1 MPAILVLKAEKAF
14 IVTKK
19 VIVKKFF
26 IISLC
31 FLLSSCDSNE
41 RSDDPITFGDFPPI
55 VINITLPTYSPLQ
68 IDGNHIVLKNEGN
81 RGIIVYRENSTTFRA
96 FEQNCSFQPNDA
108 CATVEPF
115 AIYMQ
120 DACCG
125 SIFNYDGDPTG
136 GLAWRPLGQYE
147 THINGSTLTITDV
160 VINY

>member
-1 MPAILVLKAEKAF
+1 
-14 IVTKK
+14 
-19 VIVKKFF
+19 VKKLL

-31 FLLSSCDSNE
+31 VFLSSCDSTE
-41 RSDDPITFGDFPPI
+41 RSDDPITFGNFPPI
-55 VINITLPTYSPLQ
+55 VINITLPAYSKLQ
-68 IDGNHIVLKNEGN
+68 LDGNYIVLKNEGN

-108 CATVEPF
+108 CATVQPF
-115 AIYMQ
+115 SIYMQ

-125 SIFNYDGDPTG
+125 STFNYAGDPTG

-147 THINGSTLTITDV
+147 THISGTTLTITDA